1 MKIHFNPYQF
11 IISQLFIIP
20 GLILIGANTNWY
32 VAFGVWLVGI
42 GVSIK
47 VETRE

>member
-1 MKIHFNPYQF
+1 MKIHFNPVQF
-11 IISQLFIIP
+11 IVSMLFLIP
-20 GLILIGANTNWY
+20 GLIIIGANSNWY

-42 GVSIK
+42 AFTIK